1 MSKDQVYAKRLAWG
15 GAPSPMASR
24 SLFGHLKKSTK
35 VALMV
40 DEALYAAAH
49 SVPKVLLC
57 LHYPPLP
64 HNRVSAA
71 NFDCPYSFVWLV
83 GWDCVASAR
92 RGLAAAP

>member
-1 MSKDQVYAKRLAWG
+1 M
-15 GAPSPMASR
+15 R
-24 SLFGHLKKSTK
+24 STTFSTTA
-35 VALMV
+35 VTITAV
-40 DEALYAAAH
+40 TTTAIHHVTAAAH

-71 NFDCPYSFVWLV
+71 NFDCPYSFVCLV